1 MFCFS
6 TYGKSK
12 LIISSY
18 SRDDDTENISVQIHK
33 AVYFF
38 KSVTTNAKLVSLYV
52 IYSTYAKCAYRGDFR
67 HNYRMLDS
75 YNNAQILI
83 IRL

>member
-38 KSVTTNAKLVSLYV
+38 KSVTTNEV
-52 IYSTYAKCAYRGDFR
+52 DF
-67 HNYRMLDS
+67 
-75 YNNAQILI
+75 I
-83 IRL
+83 IGYI